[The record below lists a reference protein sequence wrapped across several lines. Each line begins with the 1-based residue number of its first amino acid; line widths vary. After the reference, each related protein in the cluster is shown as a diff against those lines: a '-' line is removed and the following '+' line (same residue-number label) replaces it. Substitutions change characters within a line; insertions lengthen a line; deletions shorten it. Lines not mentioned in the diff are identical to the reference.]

1 MSFTPGPWT
10 VEQDEEFDW
19 RYTIRGP
26 YPEIPN
32 ATYALLKTLGNGN
45 NNEGNARLAAAAPE
59 MADKL
64 KEIVNALDT
73 INDFNSI
80 LFGGMGGPLRIH
92 PKILDEAKAL
102 LRRIEGD
109 TDHE

>member
-1 MSFTPGPWT
+1 MNKRTPGPW
-10 VEQDEEFDW
+10 EIKL
-19 RYTIRGP
+19 YP
-26 YPEIPN
+26 YPSR
-32 ATYALLKTLGNGN
+32 LKKKPCIGISSRHARDFIAQYIRSDAD
-45 NNEGNARLAAAAPE
+45 ARLIAAASE
-59 MADKL
+59 IADKL

-109 TDHE
+109 EKAE